1 MSDSSPSS
9 NDSSESESQSTS
21 LALAGIEKKFLRLT
35 FWQTVLSVA
44 GVFTGAV
51 ALYAALSES
60 QAVRQQTSASV
71 WPYVEFMI
79 NDTSIE
85 DSASFELSLHNVG
98 VGPARMK
105 GMRVTNNNKVILDW
119 QSLTAI
125 LVPGGTALG
134 VDYGKSSVS
143 HRVLAPGESI
153 IAFQTQHNE
162 LALKLQDAVYSG
174 ALNVSYCYCSIFDE
188 CWNLPSSID
197 TGEDSIQSMS
207 ACPVYGAES
216 FLD

>member
-1 MSDSSPSS
+1 MSDPSPTS
-9 NDSSESESQSTS
+9 NDSGESESQPTS
-21 LALAGIEKKFLRLT
+21 LVLAGMEKKFLRLT

-51 ALYAALSES
+51 ALVAALNES

-71 WPYVEFMI
+71 WPYVQFMI
-79 NDTSIE
+79 NDTSAE
-85 DSASFELSLHNVG
+85 DAASFELSLNNVG
-98 VGPARMK
+98 VGPARMQ
-105 GMRVTNNNKVILDW
+105 GMRVTLNDEVVRDW

-125 LVPGGTALG
+125 LLPEGAELG

-143 HRVLAPGESI
+143 RRVLGPGESLV
-153 IAFQTQHNE
+153 AFQTQHKD
-162 LALKLQDAVYSG
+162 LALRLQDATYSG

-188 CWNLPSSID
+188 CWNLPSSA
-197 TGEDSIQSMS
+197 DSGAELIQSLS
-207 ACPVYGAES
+207 SCPAYGADS